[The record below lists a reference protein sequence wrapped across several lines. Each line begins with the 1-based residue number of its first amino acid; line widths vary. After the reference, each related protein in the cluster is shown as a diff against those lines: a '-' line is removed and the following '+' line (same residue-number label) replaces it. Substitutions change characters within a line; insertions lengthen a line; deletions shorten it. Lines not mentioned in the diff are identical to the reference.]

1 MFMFFQLVN
10 DAATSGGTTLIETS
24 GGGSNMI
31 YLIGVVIVSILGMFF
46 VNWKRASNKSINQRA
61 DDVKVNE
68 ETHGALI
75 NSELEQA
82 NNIDTQIETKKE
94 EAQNLVDEV
103 HNIVNAG
110 NVQIEQDSLQT
121 PQQIKHDIAN
131 KWKDI

>member
-121 PQQIKHDIAN
+121 PQQIKQDIAN